1 MKTQFTLLFL
11 LLLFLPILLFSQEK
25 DKKDNFD
32 WGVKA
37 GFNYGTIAAKD
48 ISTGDKS
55 GLEATDLYASIFAE
69 FKLNPNYS
77 IQTELGYSAIDELLY
92 WELPVLAKYRFEE
105 RFQIGLGPKISY
117 ISNKYFYAGVDLI
130 TRWGFSLQ
138 GTAQYNITK
147 HWLLET
153 SYTYGLNKQVNDYTL
168 GFKDGKW
175 RAFRLGFGYKF

>member
-1 MKTQFTLLFL
+1 MKTTTLLFAF
-11 LLLFLPILLFSQEK
+11 LFISNFLFSQEK

-55 GLEATDLYASIFAE
+55 GEEGTDLYASIFAE
-69 FKLNPNYS
+69 FNLKSRYA
-77 IQTELGYSAIDELLY
+77 IQTELGYSTAAELLY
-92 WELPVLAKYRFEE
+92 WELPVLAKYKFRE

-117 ISNKYFYAGVDLI
+117 ISNKNFYSGQELI
-130 TRWGFSLQ
+130 TRWGISLQ
-138 GTAQYNITK
+138 GVAQYNITK

-153 SYTYGLNKQVNDYTL
+153 SYTFGLNKQLNDYTL
-168 GFKDGKW
+168 EYEDGKW